1 MGCVYLC
8 VCVWLCVCEEGVYVL
23 MAGRG
28 LGEARLSQ
36 VCVVFFILQN
46 SKRNCCPTMV
56 KTVFSLRL
64 MSCCDYII
72 NILSNKLRDI

>member
-1 MGCVYLC
+1 MGCVYLF
-8 VCVWLCVCEEGVYVL
+8 VCVCEEGVYVL
-23 MAGRG
+23 RAGRG

-36 VCVVFFILQN
+36 VCVVFFLLQN

-56 KTVFSLRL
+56 KTVFFLRL
-64 MSCCDYII
+64 MSSCDYII